1 VRGDAG
7 SDVFNA
13 LWQWMVEMDARED
26 EENVERMLMGLA
38 RYGKLGV
45 PGDLLGWD
53 DVEARQV
60 MRYARALGA
69 LLEKEGPLAGAED

>member
-1 VRGDAG
+1 M
-7 SDVFNA
+7 FNA

-60 MRYARALGA
+60 VRYTRALGA